1 MHNITSNFTGPNILP
16 IQLAVSTFS
25 EAQCTSPEEPFASF
39 TSSHPNMIYPLTLK
53 AGDKIKATC
62 SWPNNSVDFDIYL
75 YQQGQDLMTREPGDT
90 VSRNGYLDAVISTN
104 VNPEVLQYTVNAAG
118 TYYVRAELYTMAV
131 AAFKLVLEVNG
142 KVVRTEY
149 EAGIPPEYP
158 LTLKQFDSNKMCKVK
173 VYYTGPL
180 LGIMVF
186 APNSNL
192 SSPPTYVFYSP

>member
-1 MHNITSNFTGPNILP
+1 
-16 IQLAVSTFS
+16 
-25 EAQCTSPEEPFASF
+25 
-39 TSSHPNMIYPLTLK
+39 
-53 AGDKIKATC
+53 
-62 SWPNNSVDFDIYL
+62 
-75 YQQGQDLMTREPGDT
+75 
-90 VSRNGYLDAVISTN
+90 
-104 VNPEVLQYTVNAAG
+104 
-118 TYYVRAELYTMAV
+118 MAV

>member
-1 MHNITSNFTGPNILP
+1 
-16 IQLAVSTFS
+16 
-25 EAQCTSPEEPFASF
+25 
-39 TSSHPNMIYPLTLK
+39 MIYPLTLK